1 VKVARRWAAAAG
13 AVLALAAGVG
23 CGKKGPPLAP
33 YVLLPAAPTRVAAQ
47 RAGDDVYITLTVP
60 AQNVDASKPADV
72 RRVEVYGFT
81 ATTPPPR
88 ARALELGTL
97 VATVPVAA
105 GLPEGALVGQRQRT
119 PDTKEAARAGAT
131 VTVKDTLGPE
141 AFVPRAL
148 PAPPVPPSR
157 TPAAAVRS
165 EPPGVLRR
173 FYITVPYSD
182 RGRPGQPSA
191 PVELPL
197 TAVPDPPYG
206 LQVAYTG
213 DSTELSWQP
222 PGGIVGFLLDTAL
235 PLETLSDEENAEQQ
249 ADPLALPPGPTR
261 FHVYRTQA
269 PDPLVLPS
277 SGTTVPPGTVSVPR
291 PITGAPVDELTFVD
305 SVEFDR
311 ERCYE
316 VTAVRGVGPAAVES
330 APSERRCVKL
340 VDVFAPEPPA
350 NLTTNVREGA
360 IDLLWEPSP
369 DADVWGYVIL
379 RGAPGDATLQPL
391 TAVPVIEANFTDTA
405 VVAGRR
411 YVYAVLAVDTRLPV
425 PNISAESARIEETAH

>member
-1 VKVARRWAAAAG
+1 
-13 AVLALAAGVG
+13 VLALAASVG

-33 YVLLPAAPTRVAAQ
+33 YVLLPAAPTRIAVQ
-47 RAGDDVYITLTVP
+47 REGDDVYITLTVP
-60 AQNVDASKPADV
+60 AQNIDASKPADV

-105 GLPEGALVGQRQRT
+105 GLPEGALLGQRQRT
-119 PDTKEAARAGAT
+119 PDTKGAARAGASI
-131 VTVKDTLGPE
+131 TVKDTLGPD

-157 TPAAAVRS
+157 TPAAVVRV
-165 EPPGVLRR
+165 EPPPPGILRR

-197 TAVPDPPYG
+197 TAVPEPPYG
-206 LQVAYTG
+206 LEVEYTG
-213 DSTELSWQP
+213 DSTVLSWQP
-222 PGGIVGFLLDTAL
+222 PGGIVGFLLDNAL
-235 PLETLSDEENAEQQ
+235 PLEALPDDENAEVRV
-249 ADPLALPPGPTR
+249 DPLALPPGPTR

-269 PDPLVLPS
+269 PDPLLLPS
-277 SGTTVPPGTVSVPR
+277 AATTPPAGTVSVPR

-316 VTAVRGVGPAAVES
+316 VRAVRGVGPGAVES
-330 APSERRCVKL
+330 VASERRCVKL
-340 VDVFAPEPPA
+340 VDVFAPDPPA

-360 IDLLWEPSP
+360 IDLLWEPSI
-369 DADVWGYVIL
+369 DTDVWGYLIL

-391 TAVPVIEANFTDTA
+391 SAVPVIEASFTDMA
-405 VVAGRR
+405 VVAGTR
-411 YVYAVLAVDTRLPV
+411 YVYAVLAVDSRLPV
-425 PNISAESARIEETAH
+425 PNLSAESARIEETAR